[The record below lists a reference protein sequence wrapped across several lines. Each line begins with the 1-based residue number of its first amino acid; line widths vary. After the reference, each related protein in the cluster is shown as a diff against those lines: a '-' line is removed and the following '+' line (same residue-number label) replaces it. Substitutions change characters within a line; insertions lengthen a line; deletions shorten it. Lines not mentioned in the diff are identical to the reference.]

1 MMLLKSL
8 AVLTLNFIK
17 TDYSSQNFLNWSFR
31 WEMFQK
37 SNLVILCNKISKQ
50 KNYLKTHPI
59 YIHIALYVGLSFLL
73 MLTLQTAYM
82 EWINASKTQK
92 KRRKTLLYDFDPMTT
107 AHRNAA
113 EQRMVS

>member
-1 MMLLKSL
+1 MQKLITEFSVMCSRRLTISLMLLKSL

-59 YIHIALYVGLSFLL
+59 YIHIVLYVGLSFLL

-92 KRRKTLLYDFDPMTT
+92 KEEDS
-107 AHRNAA
+107 
-113 EQRMVS
+113 VI